1 MLESRG
7 AGLGLSGFR
16 LLFPQPLP
24 LPHAIG
30 TSNSERGSPLHSRTR
45 SNDAPPSPSP
55 PKQAIRSMVVPTHA
69 RTRSGDARASVL
81 PEADAL
87 ADALA
92 AALQPG
98 LTLTDH
104 MCTLRATLAQV
115 RGGTGGAAHHT
126 LGERCVRHFST
137 AIFC

>member
-1 MLESRG
+1 
-7 AGLGLSGFR
+7 
-16 LLFPQPLP
+16 
-24 LPHAIG
+24 
-30 TSNSERGSPLHSRTR
+30 
-45 SNDAPPSPSP
+45 
-55 PKQAIRSMVVPTHA
+55 MVVPTHA

-115 RGGTGGAAHHT
+115 RGGTGGGGHITHWGNGVCA
-126 LGERCVRHFST
+126 FST
-137 AIFC
+137 AIFY